1 LLIALAIWR
10 VRTPLA
16 RAAELDRLSEN
27 ARRYES
33 WRGGR
38 SSGRDNETTGAD
50 VMKQLLR
57 RQILTWMAV
66 GAVGVVLLFV
76 GFAVR

>member
-10 VRTPLA
+10 VRAPIS
-16 RAAELDRLSEN
+16 RAAELDRLSDN
-27 ARRYES
+27 ARRYDS
-33 WRGGR
+33 WRGNR
-38 SSGRDNETTGAD
+38 SPGPDNETTGAD

-66 GAVGVVLLFV
+66 GAAGIALLFV